1 VKGLDT
7 TMGYCAWAGS
17 IATEDS
23 VLVKCRR
30 YRFPS
35 ERSGADLAVQQAG
48 AIVLTKTNV
57 AQALMMY
64 ESINLVY
71 GRSLNPYNRSLTSG
85 GSSGGEAALLAMK
98 GSALGVGS
106 DYGGSIR
113 QPSA

>member
-1 VKGLDT
+1 MK
-7 TMGYCAWAGS
+7 
-17 IATEDS
+17 
-23 VLVKCRR
+23 
-30 YRFPS
+30 
-35 ERSGADLAVQQAG
+35 QAG

-57 AQALMMY
+57 AQALMIY

-71 GRSLNPYNRSLTSG
+71 GRTLNPYNRSLTSG